1 MSLDTNG
8 SERVAIAERVSKS
21 LPRRRRSEAFFR
33 GYGIAAIAIAITFL
47 TILVTSIL
55 STGLPAFQQTH
66 IRVTVDFAEDM
77 IAPIGTTDRDT
88 IYKGKW
94 RQIARQSIA
103 ERFDIDVS
111 DRQVRRQGQDMFTS
125 FLHYELRDLAVR
137 NPELIGTKTDVWMPA
152 HSNVDQLIKG
162 NISRDVPESRRQVND
177 QQIAWVD
184 ELTASGDLELQLN
197 RYLLTR
203 GASSNP
209 EIAGLRVALI
219 GSAYMMGVVL
229 MLALPLGVAAA
240 IYLEEFAPKNWFVD
254 LIEVNI
260 NNLAA
265 VPSIVF
271 GILGLSLFINFF
283 GIPRGTPVVG
293 GLVLT
298 LMTLPTII
306 IATRAAL
313 RAVPPSIREAALG
326 VGASKVQSVFHHVLP
341 LSAPGILTGTII
353 GLAQAL
359 GETAPLLMLGLMAF
373 IVEPP
378 TGPMDTAT
386 ALPVQVYLW
395 STYAER
401 GFVERTSAAIIV
413 LLVFMLTMNAVA
425 IVLRRRFER
434 RW

>member
-1 MSLDTNG
+1 MTDASTDVG
-8 SERVAIAERVSKS
+8 RVAIAELVEKS
-21 LPRRRRSEAFFR
+21 LKRRKSAEAR
-33 GYGIAAIAIAITFL
+33 YRNYGIIAILVAVAFLTFL
-47 TILVTSIL
+47 VSTIVATAI
-55 STGLPAFQQTH
+55 PAFTQTH
-66 IRVTVDFAEDM
+66 IKLEVNLAEDM

-88 IYKGKW
+88 IYRGKW
-94 RQIARQSIA
+94 RQIVKQAV
-103 ERFDIDVS
+103 IDKYGIDAS
-111 DRQVRRQGQDMFTS
+111 DRASVRDGRKMFTN
-125 FLHYELRDLAVR
+125 FLHFEVRDRVAAD
-137 NPELIGTKTDVWMPA
+137 PTLIGQTVSFWIPA
-152 HSNVDQLIKG
+152 HSNIDQLMKG
-162 NISRDVPESRRQVND
+162 NIDRNLPEARRQVNNR
-177 QQIAWVD
+177 QVAWVD
-184 ELTASGDLELQLN
+184 ESVADGTLERQFN
-197 RYLLTR
+197 SYLFLR

-219 GSAYMMGVVL
+219 GSAYMMLVVL

-271 GILGLSLFINFF
+271 GILGLSVFINFF
-283 GIPRGTPVVG
+283 GMPRGSPFVG
-293 GLVLT
+293 GLVLS
-298 LMTLPTII
+298 LMTLPTVI

-359 GETAPLLMLGLMAF
+359 GETAPLLMLGLLAF
-373 IVEPP
+373 VVEAP
-378 TGPMDTAT
+378 TTPFDTGT

-413 LLVFMLTMNAVA
+413 LLVFMLIMNAVA
-425 IVLRRRFER
+425 IYLRRQFER